1 MDLAPA
7 LSSATGISFDFKK
20 LLECGERICN
30 IEKAFNARL
39 GLTRKNDTVPVR
51 FLEEPIAAGPRKGE
65 HLGSVLP
72 KMLDEYYEAR
82 GWDKETGLPTRAKL
96 ESLGLKEIADEL
108 ESIGCLA
115 KS

>member
-1 MDLAPA
+1 
-7 LSSATGISFDFKK
+7 
-20 LLECGERICN
+20 
-30 IEKAFNARL
+30 
-39 GLTRKNDTVPVR
+39 
-51 FLEEPIAAGPRKGE
+51 
-65 HLGSVLP
+65 
-72 KMLDEYYEAR
+72 MLDDYYEAR